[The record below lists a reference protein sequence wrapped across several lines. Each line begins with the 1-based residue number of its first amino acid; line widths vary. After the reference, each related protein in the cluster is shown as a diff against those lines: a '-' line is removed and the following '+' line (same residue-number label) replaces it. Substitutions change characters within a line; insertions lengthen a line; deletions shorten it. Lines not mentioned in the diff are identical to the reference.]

1 VQERRQH
8 VYVSPLRE
16 DVVRPTLASFE
27 SGAGR
32 RWPMS
37 LRRSNRRF
45 VGRFV
50 EIDDLETDEAVR
62 VLLDVTNQVFR
73 FYPDALADKRPPDD
87 IKVE

>member
-1 VQERRQH
+1 MADE
-8 VYVSPLRE
+8 LE
-16 DVVRPTLASFE
+16 ALE
-27 SGAGR
+27 ST
-32 RWPMS
+32 
-37 LRRSNRRF
+37 LRRP
-45 VGRFV
+45 VV